1 MSQNRLF
8 SKDRKM
14 TAKATPKAKT
24 PKAEKAF
31 NQKIST
37 EYSKLI
43 ADTTSNNSSALG
55 FIVWMSN
62 QDASQAI
69 QKESMARLLKDV
81 NVRPVVL
88 PSHVPSLKIAG
99 QIIATYET
107 SNTKAGTILSLA
119 NRVLMDVGA
128 EGVNAHLSQF
138 STIEELN
145 EGTKTK
151 AESQEANA
159 ETKPEKETKKISVD
173 SIFQKALTD
182 IRKIGKPQELKAL
195 DVATLA
201 TFFEV
206 VKIIAKNSTNA

>member
-1 MSQNRLF
+1 
-8 SKDRKM
+8 M

-24 PKAEKAF
+24 PKAQKEYST
-31 NQKIST
+31 KIST

-69 QKESMARLLKDV
+69 QKESMSRLLKDV

-107 SNTKAGTILSLA
+107 NNTKAGTILSLA
-119 NRVLMDVGA
+119 NRVLMDVHA
-128 EGVNAHLSQF
+128 EGATAHLAKF
-138 STIEELN
+138 STLEELN

-151 AESQEANA
+151 AESQAENA
-159 ETKPEKETKKISVD
+159 QEKPAKESKPVSVD

-182 IRKIGKPQELKAL
+182 IRKIGKPQDLKAL

-206 VKIIAKNSTNA
+206 VKVIAKNSANA

>member
-1 MSQNRLF
+1 
-8 SKDRKM
+8 M
-14 TAKATPKAKT
+14 TAKATPKAKA
-24 PKAEKAF
+24 PKAEKAYST
-31 NQKIST
+31 KIST

-43 ADTTSNNSSALG
+43 ADTTSNNSSAIG

-99 QIIATYET
+99 EIIKNYDT

-119 NRVLMDVGA
+119 NRVLMDAGA
-128 EGVNAHLSQF
+128 ENASAHMAQF

-151 AESQEANA
+151 AESQAENA
-159 ETKPEKETKKISVD
+159 QAKPEKEIKIVSVD

-206 VKIIAKNSTNA
+206 VKVIAKNSTNA

>member
-1 MSQNRLF
+1 
-8 SKDRKM
+8 M
-14 TAKATPKAKT
+14 TAKATPKAKA

-31 NQKIST
+31 STKIST

-43 ADTTSNNSSALG
+43 ADTSTNNSSALG

-99 QIIATYET
+99 QIISTYET
-107 SNTKAGTILSLA
+107 NDTKAGTILSLA
-119 NRVLMDVGA
+119 NRVLMDVHA
-128 EGVNAHLSQF
+128 EGATAHIAQF
-138 STIEELN
+138 GTLEELN

-151 AESQEANA
+151 AESQADNA
-159 ETKPEKETKKISVD
+159 ETKPEKETKKITLE
-173 SIFQKALTD
+173 SIFQKTITD
-182 IRKIGKPQELKAL
+182 IRKIGKPQELKTL
-195 DVATLA
+195 DLESLATLLGI
-201 TFFEV
+201 V
-206 VKIIAKNSTNA
+206 QVIAKNNLPVKA

>member
-1 MSQNRLF
+1 
-8 SKDRKM
+8 M

-24 PKAEKAF
+24 PKASKAF

-43 ADTTSNNSSALG
+43 ADTSTNNSSALG

-99 QIIATYET
+99 QIISKYEV
-107 SNTKAGTILSLA
+107 SNVKAGTILSLA
-119 NRVLMDVGA
+119 NRVLMDVHA
-128 EGVNAHLSQF
+128 EGATAHIAQF
-138 STIEELN
+138 ATL
-145 EGTKTK
+145 EGLDENTKTK
-151 AESQEANA
+151 AESQADNA
-159 ETKPEKETKKISVD
+159 QAKPEKESKPVSVD

-182 IRKIGKPQELKAL
+182 IRKIGKPQDLKAL

-201 TFFEV
+201 TFYEV
-206 VKIIAKNSTNA
+206 VKVIAKNSTNA

>member
-1 MSQNRLF
+1 
-8 SKDRKM
+8 M
-14 TAKATPKAKT
+14 TAKATPKAKA
-24 PKAEKAF
+24 PKAEKAYST
-31 NQKIST
+31 KIST

-43 ADTTSNNSSALG
+43 ADTTSNNSSAIG

-81 NVRPVVL
+81 NIRPVVL

-99 QIIATYET
+99 EIIKNYDTN
-107 SNTKAGTILSLA
+107 NTKAGTILSLA
-119 NRVLMDVGA
+119 NRVLMDAGA
-128 EGVNAHLSQF
+128 ENASAHMAQF

-145 EGTKTK
+145 ENTKTK
-151 AESQEANA
+151 AESQAENA
-159 ETKPEKETKKISVD
+159 QAKPEKEIKIVSVD

-206 VKIIAKNSTNA
+206 VKVIAKNSTNA

>member
-1 MSQNRLF
+1 
-8 SKDRKM
+8 M
-14 TAKATPKAKT
+14 TSKATPKAKAL
-24 PKAEKAF
+24 KAEKAYSTE
-31 NQKIST
+31 IST

-43 ADTTSNNSSALG
+43 SNTTSNNSHAIG
-55 FIVWMSN
+55 FILFMA
-62 QDASQAI
+62 DRTTSQAI

-99 QIIATYET
+99 EIINGYDT

-119 NRVLMDVGA
+119 NRVLMDVHA
-128 EGVNAHLSQF
+128 EGATAHLAKF
-138 STIEELN
+138 STLEELN

-151 AESQEANA
+151 AESQADNA
-159 ETKPEKETKKISVD
+159 ETKPEKEIKVVSVD

-182 IRKIGKPQELKAL
+182 IRKIGKPQDLKAL

-206 VKIIAKNSTNA
+206 VKVIAKNSANA

>member
-1 MSQNRLF
+1 
-8 SKDRKM
+8 M
-14 TAKATPKAKT
+14 TAKATPKAKA

-31 NQKIST
+31 STKIST

-43 ADTTSNNSSALG
+43 ADTSSNNSTALG

-69 QKESMARLLKDV
+69 QKESMSRLLKDV

-99 QIIATYET
+99 QIISTYET
-107 SNTKAGTILSLA
+107 NNTKAGTILSLA

-138 STIEELN
+138 STIQELN
-145 EGTKTK
+145 DGTKTK
-151 AESQEANA
+151 AESQADNA
-159 ETKPEKETKKISVD
+159 ETKPEKETKIVSVD

-182 IRKIGKPQELKAL
+182 IRKIGKPQDLKAL

-206 VKIIAKNSTNA
+206 VKVIAKNSANA

>member
-1 MSQNRLF
+1 
-8 SKDRKM
+8 M
-14 TAKATPKAKT
+14 TAKATPKAKA

-31 NQKIST
+31 NQIIST

-43 ADTTSNNSSALG
+43 ADSSTNNSLSLS
-55 FIVWMSN
+55 FIVWMAN
-62 QDASQAI
+62 REESQAI

-99 QIIATYET
+99 QIISTYET
-107 SNTKAGTILSLA
+107 DNTKAGTVLSLA
-119 NRVLMDVGA
+119 NRVLMDVHA
-128 EGVNAHLSQF
+128 EGATAHIAQF

-159 ETKPEKETKKISVD
+159 ETKPEKETKKITLE
-173 SIFQKALTD
+173 SIFQKTITD
-182 IRKIGKPQELKAL
+182 IRKIGKPQELKTL
-195 DVATLA
+195 DLETLA
-201 TFFEV
+201 TLLGIV
-206 VKIIAKNSTNA
+206 QVIAKNNLPAKAKA

>member
-1 MSQNRLF
+1 
-8 SKDRKM
+8 M
-14 TAKATPKAKT
+14 TAKATPKAKA
-24 PKAEKAF
+24 PKAEKAYST
-31 NQKIST
+31 KIST

-69 QKESMARLLKDV
+69 QKESMSRLLKDV

-119 NRVLMDVGA
+119 NRVLMDVHA
-128 EGVNAHLSQF
+128 EGATAHLAKF
-138 STIEELN
+138 STLEELN

-151 AESQEANA
+151 AESQADNA
-159 ETKPEKETKKISVD
+159 ETKPEKETKKTTLE
-173 SIFQKALTD
+173 SIFQKTITD
-182 IRKIGKPQELKAL
+182 IRKIGKPQELKTL
-195 DVATLA
+195 DLETLA
-201 TFFEV
+201 TLYAIV
-206 VKIIAKNSTNA
+206 QVIAKNNLPAKAKA